1 MVHASKPPD
10 GQLFNQNSKFK
21 IGLQIHFVPHV
32 VLKSVQAGDLFKSPV
47 SSLEIQQYIYFQ
59 NPPPTPWVGNI
70 QPLETPSFTLHS
82 TPAPPS

>member
-47 SSLEIQQYIYFQ
+47 SSLEIQQYIFSK
-59 NPPPTPWVGNI
+59 PTSY
-70 QPLETPSFTLHS
+70 PLGRKHS
-82 TPAPPS
+82 TP